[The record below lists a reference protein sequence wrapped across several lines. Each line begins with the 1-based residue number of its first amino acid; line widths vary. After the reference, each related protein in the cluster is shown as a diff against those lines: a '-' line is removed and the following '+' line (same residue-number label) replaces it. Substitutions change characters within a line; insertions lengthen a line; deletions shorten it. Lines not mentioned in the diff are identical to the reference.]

1 MSYFMLNHLNIISL
15 PMSELVYLKFHYQM
29 MEFAILMD
37 RNFTGSDFTNKN
49 GKWLSSFQN
58 NTKDM
63 KIELFQMTEKKNLE
77 ILNTNNVDTKL
88 LNQNKDVTEKLEFL
102 EID

>member
-15 PMSELVYLKFHYQM
+15 PMSELVYLKGYS
-29 MEFAILMD
+29 
-37 RNFTGSDFTNKN
+37 TGSDFTNKN